1 MIESSANLS
10 KIVPISLEGRM
21 AKAETE
27 VALGPFQVDLAGSQ
41 LFRDGLRLELRPQAF
56 RVLEVLIRNHGK
68 VVDYDR
74 LMQEAWGFQVS
85 RHTVASTV
93 NEVKSVLGEYGS
105 WITCQPKFGY
115 RLTLR
120 ESEDL
125 LRKGWY
131 FWHQHTRHGFENAL
145 DCFQQA
151 AEKDN
156 SDFRPFEAISS
167 TCLMLAGF
175 LMREPRD
182 CRELF
187 ERAHRRAVTLCGMT
201 RELRLDRAFGLF
213 IFEHNLS
220 EAESELNA
228 LRSER
233 PPLVHA
239 YIRLSLLYL
248 ASGRLDEARA
258 ALLDAQAADD
268 LAPQVGMLA
277 TVVWLFRREF
287 RAAEESARRDV
298 DLHPS
303 SLMGRAFYAEALEGV
318 GRVDEALGQYKLAL
332 ALSPDALHV
341 LADQGGCLARHGRV
355 SEALAIL
362 EQLQRFRRSA
372 YADAYHVALLLA
384 ALGRR
389 DEAFQELERAFGEMA
404 YSLLFID
411 VDAKAD
417 PLRADPRFVPF
428 RNRVYRCGNA
438 TAA

>member
-1 MIESSANLS
+1 
-10 KIVPISLEGRM
+10 
-21 AKAETE
+21 
-27 VALGPFQVDLAGSQ
+27 
-41 LFRDGLRLELRPQAF
+41 
-56 RVLEVLIRNHGK
+56 
-68 VVDYDR
+68 
-74 LMQEAWGFQVS
+74 
-85 RHTVASTV
+85 
-93 NEVKSVLGEYGS
+93 
-105 WITCQPKFGY
+105 
-115 RLTLR
+115 
-120 ESEDL
+120 
-125 LRKGWY
+125 
-131 FWHQHTRHGFENAL
+131 
-145 DCFQQA
+145 
-151 AEKDN
+151 
-156 SDFRPFEAISS
+156 
-167 TCLMLAGF
+167 
-175 LMREPRD
+175 
-182 CRELF
+182 
-187 ERAHRRAVTLCGMT
+187 MT
-201 RELRLDRAFGLF
+201 PELRLDRAFGLF
-213 IFEHNLS
+213 VFEHKLR

-228 LRSER
+228 LRCER

-239 YIRLSLLYL
+239 YIRLALVYL
-248 ASGRLDEARA
+248 ASGRLEEARA

-277 TVVWLFRREF
+277 TVVRLFRREF

-298 DLHPS
+298 ELHPS

-372 YADAYHVALLLA
+372 YVDAYHVALLLG

-417 PLRADPRFVPF
+417 SLRADPRFIPF
-428 RNRVYRCGNA
+428 RNRVYRCGSA